1 MRLLAREIVPAV
13 AGDFVSG
20 DLQQSFGGV
29 STDSRTIRPGELFVP
44 LAGQRYDGHDFIAEA
59 LQRGAAGFL
68 THRKNLPPA
77 SAVQIQV
84 HDTLQSLGQL
94 AAWALRTRLKT
105 RVVAVAGSNGKT
117 TTKELLAQIL
127 SPRFRTHATPGNLNS
142 EIGLP
147 WTILNSPE
155 ETEVLVLEMGTTAR
169 GDLKKLCAIA
179 PPQIGVLTGIGEEH
193 LATLGD
199 LDGVLAAELELVE
212 NLQGSLI
219 INGESDDLRRAVRA
233 ICRKPVLT
241 FGLSAHHDYAAEAVE
256 ISRAGTRFR
265 LCAPAG
271 SVEIALKLCGRPAV
285 YAALATTAVAQQLGL
300 SLCEIAAGLARAH
313 GAPGRLELL
322 PQDALTILHDA
333 YNANPASMREAILCA
348 AQIRKSG
355 EELIF
360 VLGDMLELGA
370 RSAAA
375 HREIGR
381 LICEI
386 RPDQL
391 LVVGTWAQ
399 LIGDEAERANIVT
412 LRFATAE
419 AAADVLCQRLQEREQ
434 KKLVLLKGSRGMRLE
449 RVLGALQALEA
460 V

>member
-1 MRLLAREIVPAV
+1 MKLLAREIVQAV
-13 AGDFVSG
+13 EGDFVSG
-20 DLQQSFGGV
+20 DLHQFFGGV

-44 LAGQRYDGHDFIAEA
+44 LVGKHYDGHDFITEA
-59 LQRGAAGFL
+59 LSHGAAGFL
-68 THRKNLPPA
+68 THREILSSV

-84 HDTLQSLGQL
+84 HDTLQTLGQL
-94 AAWALRTRLKT
+94 AAWALREKLKT

-117 TTKELLAQIL
+117 TTKTLIAQIL
-127 SPRFRTHATPGNLNS
+127 AQRFCTHATPGNLNT

-147 WTILNSPE
+147 LTILNAPE

-169 GDLKKLCAIA
+169 GDLQKLCAIA

-193 LATLGD
+193 LETLGD

-212 NLQGSLI
+212 NLQGPLI
-219 INGESDDLRRAVRA
+219 INGESDDLHQAARA

-241 FGLSAHHDYAAEAVE
+241 FGFSARHDYAAEALE
-256 ISRAGTRFR
+256 IARAGTRFR
-265 LCAPAG
+265 LCGPDG
-271 SVEIALKLCGRPAV
+271 SVEIALKLFGRPAV
-285 YAALATTAVAQQLGL
+285 FAALATTAVARQLGFSL
-300 SLCEIAAGLARAH
+300 SEIASGLEQAY

-322 PQDALTILHDA
+322 QRDSLTILHDA

-370 RSAAA
+370 RSEAA
-375 HREIGR
+375 HREMGELVGSVRPGQLIVIGS
-381 LICEI
+381 
-386 RPDQL
+386 
-391 LVVGTWAQ
+391 WAQ
-399 LIGDEAERANIVT
+399 LIGDEAAKAEIDT

-419 AAADVLCQRLQEREQ
+419 AAAEA
-434 KKLVLLKGSRGMRLE
+434 LVGAHGRSPLLILLKGSRGMRLE